1 MSQRSGRKENTVI
14 ILRFSINCLN
24 VQDVKDI
31 YRFKGI
37 LGVKGVFSSVKV
49 SAKCMPVIV
58 IMIQVPSR
66 NSLPYK

>member
-24 VQDVKDI
+24 VQDVKEI

-37 LGVKGVFSSVKV
+37 LGAKGVFSNVKV
-49 SAKCMPVIV
+49 SSDCYNDLSVIEKV
-58 IMIQVPSR
+58 S
-66 NSLPYK
+66 SL